1 MYIDYYNKEQQNYFE
16 YFIVEKRRYLVAL
29 GLTEYEI
36 LEKYKKDLR
45 EYSKNK
51 DYYQNIIV
59 ALERAIVHI
68 GG

>member
-1 MYIDYYNKEQQNYFE
+1 MYTDYYNKEQQNYFE
-16 YFIVEKRRYLVAL
+16 YFIVEKRKYLKAL
-29 GLTEYEI
+29 GLTEHEI

-51 DYYQNIIV
+51 NYYQNIIV